1 LDLIETAGSADIQ
14 RHPWEVARAQFFG
27 QCLKQALHDNQAK
40 SLLDIGGGDG
50 FMAHT
55 LGQAFD
61 DLQIMCWD
69 INYDEHYL
77 KQMSEAY
84 PKISFTKECP
94 QETFEMLMLLDVLE
108 HVEEDVDFLRDLV
121 SHRLKDDGQVLVSVP
136 AWPSLFSS
144 HDEHLKHFRR
154 YTPQTG
160 KKMLESAGLKVLKSG
175 GLFHSLL
182 IPRAM
187 GVLREKIFGPQPFVG
202 LSQWNAGAVTTGMIQ
217 TTLSGD
223 NWLTKSL
230 GSVGLSLPG
239 LSWWALCQK

>member
-1 LDLIETAGSADIQ
+1 LDLIETTGATEIQ

-27 QCLKQALHDNQAK
+27 QRLKQALKKNQAK
-40 SLLDIGGGDG
+40 NLLDIGGGDG

-61 DLQIMCWD
+61 ELQITCWD
-69 INYDEHYL
+69 INYDEAYL
-77 KQMSEAY
+77 KQMSAAS
-84 PKISFTKECP
+84 PRISFTKDCP
-94 QETFEMLMLLDVLE
+94 QESFEMLMLLDVLE
-108 HVEEDVDFLRDLV
+108 HVDDDVSFLTDLV
-121 SHRLKDDGQVLVSVP
+121 SEHLKDGGQALISVP
-136 AWPSLFSS
+136 AWPYLFCS

-160 KKMLESAGLKVLKSG
+160 KELIEASGLKVLRSG

-187 GVLREKIFGPQPFVG
+187 GVLREKFFGPQPFVG
-202 LSQWNAGAVTTGMIQ
+202 LSQWNAGAVTTGLIQ
-217 TTLSGD
+217 TALWSD
-223 NWLTKSL
+223 NWLSKSL
-230 GSVGLSLPG
+230 GSMGLSLPG